1 MAAEQEITISY
12 ASLTAE
18 GGGAVPASARQEYL
32 RDTFAFECACAAC
45 VAGDALPRVGQPPQ
59 LDGFSQPPAP
69 SQKHRTLMLASV
81 GVKDKYVFIL
91 HVHPRDA
98 SARVD
103 AYCVNFG
110 CERVHLSDDQMRA
123 ARDALTAGGGE
134 AAGAALHA
142 QLDKSVRLGRLLNCR
157 ACGAEQAEAVRLQAC
172 DRWFRVKYCSTA
184 CRKRDWRAHRDFFLK
199 CDRRP
204 SLEKNAT
211 TYYAA
216 DARRG

>member
-134 AAGAALHA
+134 AGQERPTRPPAELPRLWRGASGGGAVAGLRPLVPRQVLQHGVSKARLASA
-142 QLDKSVRLGRLLNCR
+142 QRFFFEVRPAPKFGKKCYDLL
-157 ACGAEQAEAVRLQAC
+157 
-172 DRWFRVKYCSTA
+172 
-184 CRKRDWRAHRDFFLK
+184 
-199 CDRRP
+199 
-204 SLEKNAT
+204 
-211 TYYAA
+211 
-216 DARRG
+216 RG